1 MYQNPF
7 LSDMKQITIIDYGL
21 GNLRSVQK
29 GLEHAKAS
37 VNISI
42 DPEDIENS
50 DGVVLPGVGA
60 FSDAMRNI
68 EPFLDILYDYVE
80 SGKPLFGICLGHQML
95 MTNSEEGGMRD
106 GLGFIPGSVVRF
118 PHSKL
123 KVPHMGWNSINM
135 TQQHPIYEG
144 IENDS
149 YVYFVHS
156 YYVSTDDDHTLASC
170 EYGVQFAASVVNEE
184 GNVIG
189 TQFHPEKSGEVGLR
203 ILSNFVKMC

>member
-1 MYQNPF
+1 
-7 LSDMKQITIIDYGL
+7 MKQITIIDYGL

-80 SGKPLFGICLGHQML
+80 SDKPLLGICLGHQML

-106 GLGFIPGSVVRF
+106 GLGFIPGNVVRF
-118 PHSKL
+118 PHSNL
-123 KVPHMGWNSINM
+123 KVPHMGWNSLHI

-144 IENDS
+144 IEDDS

-156 YYVSTDDDHTLASC
+156 YYVSIDDDHTLASC
-170 EYGVQFAASVVNEE
+170 EYGVEFAASVVNER

>member
-1 MYQNPF
+1 M
-7 LSDMKQITIIDYGL
+7 
-21 GNLRSVQK
+21 
-29 GLEHAKAS
+29 
-37 VNISI
+37 
-42 DPEDIENS
+42 
-50 DGVVLPGVGA
+50 LPGVGA

-80 SGKPLFGICLGHQML
+80 SGKPLLGICLGHQML

-106 GLGFIPGSVVRF
+106 GLGFIPGNVVRF

-123 KVPHMGWNSINM
+123 KVPHMGWNSLHI

-170 EYGVQFAASVVNEE
+170 EYGVKFAASVVNEK

-203 ILSNFVKMC
+203 MLSNFVKMC

>member
-1 MYQNPF
+1 
-7 LSDMKQITIIDYGL
+7 MKQITIIDYGL

-80 SGKPLFGICLGHQML
+80 SGKPLLGICLGHQML

-106 GLGFIPGSVVRF
+106 GLGFIPGNVVRF

-123 KVPHMGWNSINM
+123 KVPHMGWNSLHI

-156 YYVSTDDDHTLASC
+156 YYVSTDDGHTLASC
-170 EYGVQFAASVVNEE
+170 EYGVEFAASVVNER
-184 GNVIG
+184 GNVLG

-203 ILSNFVKMC
+203 MLSNFVKMC

>member
-1 MYQNPF
+1 
-7 LSDMKQITIIDYGL
+7 MKQITIIDYGL

-42 DPEDIENS
+42 DPADIENS

-60 FSDAMRNI
+60 FSDAMSNI
-68 EPFLDILYDYVE
+68 EPFLDVLYDYVE
-80 SGKPLFGICLGHQML
+80 SGKPLLGICLGHQML

-106 GLGFIPGSVVRF
+106 GLGFIPGNVIRF

-123 KVPHMGWNSINM
+123 KVPHMGWNSINI

-144 IENDS
+144 IEDGS

-156 YYVSTDDDHTLASC
+156 YYVSTDDDHALASC
-170 EYGVQFAASVVNEE
+170 EYGVGFAASVVNEE

>member
-1 MYQNPF
+1 
-7 LSDMKQITIIDYGL
+7 MKQITIIDYGL

-42 DPEDIENS
+42 DPEEIENS

-80 SGKPLFGICLGHQML
+80 SGKPLLGICLGHQML

-106 GLGFIPGSVVRF
+106 GLGFIPGNVVRF

-123 KVPHMGWNSINM
+123 KVPHMGWNSLHI

-170 EYGVQFAASVVNEE
+170 EYGVKFAASVVNEK

-203 ILSNFVKMC
+203 MLSNFVKMC

>member
-1 MYQNPF
+1 
-7 LSDMKQITIIDYGL
+7 MKKITIIDYGL

-42 DPEDIENS
+42 NPEEIENS

-80 SGKPLFGICLGHQML
+80 SGKPLLGICLGHQML

-106 GLGFIPGSVVRF
+106 GLGFIPGNVVRF

-123 KVPHMGWNSINM
+123 KVPHMGWNSLHI

-144 IENDS
+144 IEDDS

-156 YYVSTDDDHTLASC
+156 YYVSTDDHHTLASC
-170 EYGVQFAASVVNEE
+170 EYGVEFAASVVNEG